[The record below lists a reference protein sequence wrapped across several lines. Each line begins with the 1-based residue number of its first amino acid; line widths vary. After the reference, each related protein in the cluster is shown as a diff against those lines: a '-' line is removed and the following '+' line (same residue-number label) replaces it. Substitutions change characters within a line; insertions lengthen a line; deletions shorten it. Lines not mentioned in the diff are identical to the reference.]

1 MVVYLVSQM
10 AVTWVVS
17 SAAKMVAYWV
27 VILVALKVVNSVP
40 MMAVLLGLMRVGL
53 KVDHLA
59 VVSAGNM
66 VGSLVDWMEQ
76 RMEY

>member
-40 MMAVLLGLMRVGL
+40 MMAVLLGLMRVGW

-59 VVSAGNM
+59 VVSARNM

-76 RMEY
+76 WMEN

>member
-10 AVTWVVS
+10 AVTWVES

-40 MMAVLLGLMRVGL
+40 MMAVLLGLMRVGW

-59 VVSAGNM
+59 VVSARNM

-76 RMEY
+76 WMEY